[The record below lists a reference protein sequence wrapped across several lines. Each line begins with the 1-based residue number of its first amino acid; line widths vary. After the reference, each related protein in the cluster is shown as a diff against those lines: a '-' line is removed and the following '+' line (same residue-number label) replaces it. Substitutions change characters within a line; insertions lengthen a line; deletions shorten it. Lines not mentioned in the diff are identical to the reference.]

1 MEGQMELN
9 VLTGEIVGAA
19 IEVHRELGGTG
30 LLEEIY
36 ESAMVCELELR
47 GLSVQRQVDVPVL
60 YKGHNIKK
68 QHCLDLLVEGRVIIE
83 VKAVEKA
90 SKLFEFQLLTYLRLT
105 QLNVGLLINFG
116 ETQVRQGVRRV
127 INELSP
133 KDNLRVS
140 APPC

>member
-1 MEGQMELN
+1 MELN

-19 IEVHRELGGTG
+19 IEVHRELGGPG

-47 GLSVQRQVDVPVL
+47 GLSVQRQVAVPVL
-60 YKGHNIKK
+60 YKGHNVKK
-68 QHCLDLLVEGRVIIE
+68 QHYLDLLVEGRVIIE

-90 SKLFEFQLLTYLRLT
+90 SKLFESQLLTYLRLT

>member
-1 MEGQMELN
+1 MELN

-19 IEVHRELGGTG
+19 IEVHRELGGPG

-36 ESAMVCELELR
+36 ESAMVCELQLR
-47 GLSVQRQVDVPVL
+47 GLSVQRQVAVPVL
-60 YKGHNIKK
+60 YKGYNIKK
-68 QHCLDLLVEGRVIIE
+68 QHYLDLLVDG
-83 VKAVEKA
+83 
-90 SKLFEFQLLTYLRLT
+90 
-105 QLNVGLLINFG
+105 
-116 ETQVRQGVRRV
+116 RV